1 MPEPA
6 FGGGIFIADKSV
18 WARAGQPHL
27 RAEWAMALRARQI
40 ATCSI
45 VRLELLYSARDAQE
59 LASLER
65 DLTALRDVPV
75 TPSVQREAVRATHEL
90 ADRSPLYHRVP
101 LPDVLIAATAQDVGV
116 GVLHVDRHF
125 DRLAEVLAFE
135 SRWAA
140 DPGEL

>member
-18 WARAGQPHL
+18 WARAGQPRL

-75 TPSVQREAVRATHEL
+75 TPSVQREAVRAMREL

-135 SRWAA
+135 SRWAV

>member
-1 MPEPA
+1 
-6 FGGGIFIADKSV
+6 
-18 WARAGQPHL
+18 
-27 RAEWAMALRARQI
+27 MALRARQI

-75 TPSVQREAVRATHEL
+75 TPSVQREAVRAMREL

-135 SRWAA
+135 SRWAV